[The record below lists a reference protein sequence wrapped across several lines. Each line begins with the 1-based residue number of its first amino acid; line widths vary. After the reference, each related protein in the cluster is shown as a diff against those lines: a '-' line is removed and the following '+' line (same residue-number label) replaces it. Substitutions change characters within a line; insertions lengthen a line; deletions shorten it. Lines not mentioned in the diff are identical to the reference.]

1 VSGIGVRGAQRL
13 DPPDRSGL
21 RVADVARLAVAGL
34 RGKPVRAVLSA
45 LGVALGV
52 ATMVAVLGISAS
64 SRAQLV
70 AEIDSLGTNMLTAQP
85 SSLLGAQNPTLPAAA
100 PAMAARIGPVISVG
114 TTGAVNASIY
124 KSDRIPAANT
134 EAIGVDAATPGLL
147 GAVEGHLYRGR
158 FLNAATSRY
167 PAVVLGSDAA
177 SALGIDQPGTP
188 AWLGGRWFTVVGIM
202 QPNTLASEL
211 DRAALIGFAQ
221 ASRLAGHPVLPTELY
236 VRTYPQSTNAVGS
249 VLAATVDPAS
259 PQDVQVTNP
268 TDALVAR
275 ADASSA
281 LQGLFLAL
289 GAIALAVGGIGI
301 ANVMVIAV
309 LERRGEIGPVPR
321 RVRPARAD
329 RRNRRRDPGRLRD
342 HRLCRGT
349 ALGRRGTGPGPVAGH
364 RIRARGRGSGWHL
377 PRAQGG
383 RVLARRGTADGVI
396 RPRPQRRPAAR
407 RRAVRA
413 RAAGGPR
420 ARRSRAAGRP
430 RARSPAARSPGHR
443 PVVPLPGR
451 QDDGHLLAVPG
462 RQLLGDAIRERPV
475 IADDEVIAATIRT
488 PGKRRHAAIIVGA
501 RAGDTKTAPSRR
513 RHSRGTR
520 RRGVA
525 L

>member
-1 VSGIGVRGAQRL
+1 MSGIGVRGAQRL
-13 DPPDRSGL
+13 DTPDRSGL

-275 ADASSA
+275 ADTSSA

-309 LERRGEIGPVPR
+309 LERRGEIGLRRALGARRAHIGVQFLAESALLALVGGTAGAILGGFATTVFAAVRHWDAEVPVPALLLAIGSALA
-321 RVRPARAD
+321 VGAAAGIYPA
-329 RRNRRRDPGRLRD
+329 L
-342 HRLCRGT
+342 
-349 ALGRRGTGPGPVAGH
+349 
-364 RIRARGRGSGWHL
+364 
-377 PRAQGG
+377 
-383 RVLARRGTADGVI
+383 
-396 RPRPQRRPAAR
+396 
-407 RRAVRA
+407 
-413 RAAGGPR
+413 RAAGF
-420 ARRSRAAGRP
+420 
-430 RARSPAARSPGHR
+430 SPAEG
-443 PVVPLPGR
+443 L
-451 QDDGHLLAVPG
+451 
-462 RQLLGDAIRERPV
+462 
-475 IADDEVIAATIRT
+475 RT
-488 PGKRRHAAIIVGA
+488 V
-501 RAGDTKTAPSRR
+501 
-513 RHSRGTR
+513 
-520 RRGVA
+520 
-525 L
+525 